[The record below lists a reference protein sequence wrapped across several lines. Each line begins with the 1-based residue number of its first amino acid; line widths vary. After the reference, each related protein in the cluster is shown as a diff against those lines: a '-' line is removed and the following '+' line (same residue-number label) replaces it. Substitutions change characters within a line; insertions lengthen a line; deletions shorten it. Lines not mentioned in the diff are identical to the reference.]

1 MNALFRKLKK
11 RSKFQIITYFIL
23 LLSYLLTG
31 ILISKNILG
40 LTGIENEL
48 RIIFIMGIVLFFI
61 IYFIFGFLSIMDK
74 RKKTFILLSILNF
87 ICIPI
92 FILLSVILIKT
103 FNTIDGLN
111 SKYVNYTTHLITLK
125 ETKFNKNNTI
135 GLIKD
140 KTDIEGYIL
149 PNEYIKKKHLN
160 NEIIYYEDYT
170 DMLLDLYENKIDS
183 IFITSNYVNLYQNEE
198 EFTNISTDTKIID
211 SYSKKMKNIDNTLA
225 SNKSL
230 DEPFTILLMGVDSEA
245 DGLDAN
251 MAYNGD
257 TLMLITFNPETLN
270 ATIFSIPRDMY
281 VPIACRNNQ
290 KAKINSSAAHGT
302 ECVINTVENL
312 TEVNI
317 DYYVKINFKGVVD
330 LVEALNGIEVNV
342 GKDFCEQNSKR
353 QFGDKEICLKKGV
366 QTLNGEEA
374 LAFARHRHSLIR
386 GDIDRIQNQQ
396 LVVEAIMKKAKNV
409 RSINEF
415 EDIINSIT
423 NNMLTNMNREQILS
437 FYEVGKSML
446 KNTLHGDDFIT
457 IDKTYLEYYDLP
469 VNLGSRVTSALGYYN
484 NSLDAI
490 KQLMKNNLS
499 TEDINSYVNFTFT
512 SGEPYERLIT
522 GKGLT
527 GSKNDVSMPKL
538 IGKNINDAQYI
549 ANQIGFVINVNYI
562 DSDTESSGTII
573 DQSIAY
579 GSLINKGVIV
589 TLTVVN

>member
-374 LAFARHRHSLIR
+374 LAFARHRHSLLR

-499 TEDINSYVNFTFT
+499 TEDINSYVNFTFS
-512 SGEPYERLIT
+512 SGEPYERLVT

-562 DSDTESSGTII
+562 ESDTESSGTII

>member
-366 QTLNGEEA
+366 QTLNGEQA
-374 LAFARHRHSLIR
+374 LAFARHRHSLLR

-512 SGEPYERLIT
+512 SGEPYERLVT